1 MAQKA
6 VATPTAVAEAVEKL
20 MQAGLNPT
28 VAQVRDAVG
37 GGSYTTI
44 SRYLSQ
50 ILADRGN
57 SNTTAADMP
66 PDLAEIAHRAA
77 VSIYSAIQKAADGR
91 VEIIEH
97 DAALRIKRA
106 ERTRLEAELE
116 VENLE
121 HQTSELIDQLD
132 HVRAALQDASAR
144 AERTEG
150 KAAAT
155 SSELQRIRDELAQA
169 RTMTELARNDVE
181 KLRAELD
188 RTQVKCATSTADIAT
203 SEQHE
208 ESHSRLRRVSE
219 RERSGASVT

>member
-44 SRYLSQ
+44 HRYLSQ

-57 SNTTAADMP
+57 SHTTATDMP

-106 ERTRLEAELE
+106 DRTRLEAELE

-155 SSELQRIRDELAQA
+155 SSELQRVREELAQA
-169 RTMTELARNDVE
+169 HTVIELVQKEEAR
-181 KLRAELD
+181 LRAELGC
-188 RTQVKCATSTADIAT
+188 TQDKCATSAPEIACSDQPKERPRRTAQRGRP
-203 SEQHE
+203 SEP
-208 ESHSRLRRVSE
+208 
-219 RERSGASVT
+219 VT